1 MVLPH
6 DVEGSISIVSVME
19 RERER
24 ERERESGGNNKLK

>member
-24 ERERESGGNNKLK
+24 ESVVAIIIN